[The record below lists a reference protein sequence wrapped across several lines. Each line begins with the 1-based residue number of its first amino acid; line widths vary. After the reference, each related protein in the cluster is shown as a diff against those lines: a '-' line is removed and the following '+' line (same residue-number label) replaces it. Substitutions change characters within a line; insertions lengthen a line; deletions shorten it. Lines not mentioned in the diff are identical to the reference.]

1 VTSALSQ
8 ATRIVEVIAKPRRVV
23 AVGRDVE
30 LAIQARVLVLPPTLG
45 YAPALLAHESASAGT
60 DDQPAL
66 AALMERYAAGDATA
80 FDALYAAL
88 SPRLFGYLLRLI
100 GDRAAAEDALQQTF
114 IRLHEARGAYVRG
127 ADPAPWL
134 FTIAHRVAL
143 DELRR
148 RKRARVRLAHEGER
162 LPDPRAEMDGSRE
175 GAAPEAPD
183 ERIQVTLE
191 LLQKLPEQQRAA
203 LVLTKLEGRSLAE
216 AAAISGTTSTAIKLR
231 AHRAYVR
238 LRELLGKTSS

>member
-1 VTSALSQ
+1 M
-8 ATRIVEVIAKPRRVV
+8 
-23 AVGRDVE
+23 E
-30 LAIQARVLVLPPTLG
+30 LAIQARMLVLSPMLG
-45 YAPALLAHESASAGT
+45 YASALLAHESASAGT
-60 DDQPAL
+60 HDEPAL
-66 AALMERYAAGDATA
+66 ARLMERYAAGDASA

-162 LPDPRAEMDGSRE
+162 LPDPRAEMDGSKE
-175 GAAPEAPD
+175 GAAPDAPD

-216 AAAISGTTSTAIKLR
+216 AAAISGTTTTAIKLR

-238 LRELLGKTSS
+238 LRELMGKKSS